1 MIFNDAIHV
10 QGEEKMVMLKALAPQ
25 KKLMTTCVQC
35 MTLSDMLNLLLLYK
49 RPQLGQG
56 MCRHCL

>member
-25 KKLMTTCVQC
+25 KLMTTCVQC
-35 MTLSDMLNLLLLYK
+35 MTLSDMLNLFLLYT
-49 RPQLGQG
+49 
-56 MCRHCL
+56 